1 MLKRTQVYLDE
12 DILEVFRLRAKEDG
26 VSLAELLRQL
36 MNKEVKKKKKYAD
49 LGRKYLKHPLDG
61 IIGLGNSGDPNA
73 SINHD
78 EIYFRD

>member
-49 LGRKYLKHPLDG
+49 MGRKYLKHPLDG
-61 IIGLGNSGDPNA
+61 IIGIGNSGDRNNSA
-73 SINHD
+73 DID
-78 EIYFRD
+78 EIYLRD